1 MRSRHQVRLSGS
13 SALTLVGFSGVTRV
27 SSLRASFQFHF
38 PASQRLNCRVSPAWE
53 RWGHSA
59 GSLRRVGHIWPSA
72 TTRFGP
78 RLGAG
83 ARSLW
88 QCCAAWV
95 LPKFLGFPSVFAE
108 SCRPVG
114 GMAASFLAAGMP
126 RLASLQEQRSQRVLS
141 SLLGRWSSLLSPNH
155 FGDRL
160 QVLWVILPFLW
171 PRLSASM
178 RSGWSESPDHQ
189 PCETDV
195 P

>member
-1 MRSRHQVRLSGS
+1 MSIKGLPRVGHRL
-13 SALTLVGFSGVTRV
+13 VIGVTRV
-27 SSLRASFQFHF
+27 SSLRASFQFRF

-59 GSLRRVGHIWPSA
+59 ESLRRVGHRSPSA

-95 LPKFLGFPSVFAE
+95 PPKFLCFPSVIGE
-108 SCRPVG
+108 SCCPVG
-114 GMAASFLAAGMP
+114 RMAASFLAAGMP
-126 RLASLQEQRSQRVLS
+126 RLASLREQRGQRVLS
-141 SLLGRWSSLLSPNH
+141 SLRGRWSSLLSPNH

-160 QVLWVILPFLW
+160 QVLWMMLPFLW
-171 PRLSASM
+171 PRLSVSTP
-178 RSGWSESPDHQ
+178 SGWSESPDHQ
-189 PCETDV
+189 SCETDV